1 MWIRALSY
9 PTPRRLGSSFHEG
22 SLEPGATICWPRP
35 SWGEPPEGQVD
46 GDKPAVCDEV
56 VRRSILFLSMADPN
70 EPQEDAV
77 RLKPPD
83 VKMRETV
90 QMPLRDDRDAA
101 STQFFRPANPSA
113 AQVTPVSDSVRLEP
127 RKETM
132 RISSVAA
139 SSPVGTQI
147 KTPQPFVPSPDLA
160 SGDPL
165 VPVEPA
171 KKSPMLLWWLL
182 LGVSALILIIQI
194 WTYLS

>member
-1 MWIRALSY
+1 
-9 PTPRRLGSSFHEG
+9 
-22 SLEPGATICWPRP
+22 
-35 SWGEPPEGQVD
+35 
-46 GDKPAVCDEV
+46 
-56 VRRSILFLSMADPN
+56 MADPN

-77 RLKPPD
+77 RLKPPLPSAGKPPD
-83 VKMRETV
+83 MKMPETV

-113 AQVTPVSDSVRLEP
+113 AQVTPVSDSVPLEP

-132 RISSVAA
+132 RFSSVAA

-171 KKSPMLLWWLL
+171 KKSPMFLWWLL